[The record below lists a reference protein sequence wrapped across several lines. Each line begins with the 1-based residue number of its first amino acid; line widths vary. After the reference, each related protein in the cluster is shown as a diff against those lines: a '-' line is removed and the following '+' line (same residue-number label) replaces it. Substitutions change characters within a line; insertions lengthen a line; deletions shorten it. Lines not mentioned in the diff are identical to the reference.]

1 MHQGVELEELSAMAG
16 EKDLVLR
23 VLVLVALIWAALVG
37 VSIDKEVR
45 ARQAKNP
52 DAWWPYSDTFTGLGF
67 FVGMLAV
74 QLIFRQLFDPVARAM
89 IPKKPRWGPNVWGA
103 KVTRCCDSIFKCV
116 YYLVMTIWCYLLL
129 KDEPWLPGVLGGSGE
144 TRFCW
149 TDYPLQ
155 VVSPGLRRLYVVSV
169 GYHLSEVVMLLLEVH
184 HPDFWEMLLH
194 HSVSCSLVCYS
205 YLLNYVRLG
214 SLVLLLH
221 GATDVFIYLSKA
233 IVDTPNTRC
242 TIASYFALVAA
253 YAWFRIF
260 VFPVA
265 IMRSAWVESVREAS
279 SSIFGWGYMNFA
291 MFLLFLL
298 HMYWFGLILK
308 IGTHFRKT
316 GQAKDL
322 QSNLSSLELKKQS

>member
-1 MHQGVELEELSAMAG
+1 MTG

-23 VLVLVALIWAALVG
+23 VLVLVAVIWAALVG

-45 ARQAKNP
+45 ARQVKHP
-52 DAWWPYSDTFTGLGF
+52 DAYSPYSDTLPALGC
-67 FVGMLAV
+67 FVGMLAA
-74 QLIFRQLFDPVARAM
+74 QLIFRQLFDPVARVL
-89 IPKKPRWGPNVWGA
+89 IPKKPRWGPGVWGA

-116 YYLVMTIWCYLLL
+116 YYLLVTMWCYALLR
-129 KDEPWLPGVLGGSGE
+129 DEPFLPRVLGGSGE

-149 TDYPLQ
+149 TDNYPLQ
-155 VVSPGLRRLYVVSV
+155 VVSPGLRHFYLLAV
-169 GYHLSEVVMLLLEVH
+169 GYHLSEVVMLLLEVR

-194 HSVSCSLVCYS
+194 HGVACSLVLYS
-205 YLLNYVRLG
+205 YLLNYVRIG

-260 VFPVA
+260 AFPVA
-265 IMRSAWVESVREAS
+265 IMRSAWVESVREAGG
-279 SSIFGWGYMNFA
+279 SIFGWGYLNFA
-291 MFLLFLL
+291 LSLLFLL